1 MDGFS
6 IETQVERV
14 GRVIAWLLFALVT
27 CTIAYFEL
35 VDHEAITDGDWGG
48 LIAHAAFFASFSLC
62 AMAVVSD
69 RAPNV
74 LVCLVAMIAA
84 ALLELVEIVPTSS
97 GTLQHWLASCAGI
110 WIAWYM
116 VRRLGSG
123 WTDFEMVIASVLW
136 LVGIAAAQFF

>member
-48 LIAHAAFFASFSLC
+48 LIAHAPWRWSATARPMCWS
-62 AMAVVSD
+62 
-69 RAPNV
+69 
-74 LVCLVAMIAA
+74 
-84 ALLELVEIVPTSS
+84 
-97 GTLQHWLASCAGI
+97 
-110 WIAWYM
+110 AW
-116 VRRLGSG
+116 
-123 WTDFEMVIASVLW
+123 WP
-136 LVGIAAAQFF
+136 